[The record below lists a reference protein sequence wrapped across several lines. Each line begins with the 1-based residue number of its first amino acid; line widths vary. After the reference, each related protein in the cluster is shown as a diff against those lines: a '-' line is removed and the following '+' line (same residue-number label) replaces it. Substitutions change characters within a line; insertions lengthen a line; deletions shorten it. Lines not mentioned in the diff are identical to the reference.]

1 MIHIFNIFKTQV
13 QDTRSFVTENILV
26 RTQVDTKKT
35 VVTKNLD
42 FRVYMNI
49 YEVLRTVK
57 NKPTIYFISG
67 MSFIEN
73 RIQIKQRRN
82 KKKYIIV

>member
-13 QDTRSFVTENILV
+13 QDTRSFVMENILV

>member
-26 RTQVDTKKT
+26 RTQVDVKKT

-73 RIQIKQRRN
+73 RIQIK
-82 KKKYIIV
+82 

>member
-26 RTQVDTKKT
+26 LTQVDTKKT

-57 NKPTIYFISG
+57 NKPTIHFISG